1 MIRMTYTFLLGRE
14 GKEMDVAALR
24 VDMATLEGLCA
35 AVFESQGLSAEDARI
50 SAEVLVAADARGI
63 PSHGVA
69 RLGRYVEGLGSGLMQ
84 AKAIPETVSET
95 SSSLVIDAKG
105 SMGAPISLRTMRRTI
120 DKARVT
126 GVAFAAVRDSNHF
139 GIAGYYA
146 KQALAADMLG
156 IAMTNTAALGVPTFG
171 REAMFGTNP
180 IAFAAPSSNEAPFL
194 LDMSTTVVS
203 RGKIE
208 VQARADEAIPSGW
221 AVDRFGR
228 DGHQPKPLLSDMQ
241 ERVGGGILPLGGRG
255 KDQGGHKGYGL
266 ALMVDILCSV
276 LAGAAF
282 GPALY
287 DTPTSS
293 ARVSHFFGAIRIAN
307 FRDPED
313 FRRDMDDMLR
323 ALRESKPAEGE
334 ERVLYAGLPE
344 SEMEKESS
352 RRGVPLALSTLE
364 SMRGI
369 SKRLGLDFPLVSIS
383 R

>member
-1 MIRMTYTFLLGRE
+1 
-14 GKEMDVAALR
+14 
-24 VDMATLEGLCA
+24 
-35 AVFESQGLSAEDARI
+35 
-50 SAEVLVAADARGI
+50 
-63 PSHGVA
+63 
-69 RLGRYVEGLGSGLMQ
+69 
-84 AKAIPETVSET
+84 
-95 SSSLVIDAKG
+95 
-105 SMGAPISLRTMRRTI
+105 
-120 DKARVT
+120 
-126 GVAFAAVRDSNHF
+126 
-139 GIAGYYA
+139 
-146 KQALAADMLG
+146 
-156 IAMTNTAALGVPTFG
+156 
-171 REAMFGTNP
+171 
-180 IAFAAPSSNEAPFL
+180 PSSNEAPFL

-255 KDQGGHKGYGL
+255 MDQGGHKGYGL